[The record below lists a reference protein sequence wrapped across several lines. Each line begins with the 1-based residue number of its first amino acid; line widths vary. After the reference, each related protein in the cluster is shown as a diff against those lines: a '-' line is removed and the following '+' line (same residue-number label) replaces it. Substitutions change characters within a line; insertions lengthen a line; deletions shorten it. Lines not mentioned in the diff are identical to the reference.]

1 MIVKAW
7 NNGTHNPDG
16 NGYGIKLDP
25 KDRDELFE
33 KSWKSIQIVLEG
45 ESESIE
51 VNIDKPSFWN
61 ETCCELISVEIG
73 RWLIKNH
80 PAPWE
85 KRNPPKLE
93 LTRIIRNQFRL
104 RK

>member
-1 MIVKAW
+1 MIVNAW
-7 NNGTHNPDG
+7 NNGMYSPDG
-16 NGYGIKLDP
+16 NGFGIKLDP
-25 KDRDELFE
+25 KDRDKYFD
-33 KSWKSIQIVLEG
+33 KGWKSIQIELEG
-45 ESESIE
+45 ELESIE

-61 ETCCELISVEIG
+61 DSCSELISVEIG
-73 RWLIKNH
+73 KWMIKNSLV
-80 PAPWE
+80 PWE